1 MKNTDPDALRGAEKG
16 QGRGGGGGG
25 GGCPRISCLYSL
37 DTFCLHP
44 EVLLWIFPSQ
54 ELHCTERT
62 CDGAGTGFNL
72 SLETLG
78 VAQTL
83 KGGRHCHQLLR
94 RCLSFI

>member
-1 MKNTDPDALRGAEKG
+1 MRNTDPDALRGAEKG
-16 QGRGGGGGG
+16 QGGGVAVVVDVLES
-25 GGCPRISCLYSL
+25 PVSL
-37 DTFCLHP
+37 DTFCLYR

-62 CDGAGTGFNL
+62 CDGAGTGFSL

-83 KGGRHCHQLLR
+83 KGGRHCHQLLG
-94 RCLSFI
+94 